1 MCSTRG
7 WIQALDHASCVL
19 NHFASAEWAN
29 LLNKNK
35 QQTVVASRSD
45 FQTHEKSQ
53 HIPLSFVSKTH
64 KSNGNGR
71 QRFGN
76 TKGSWDIFWV
86 SKLRNSERAAICTCC
101 WSPLCLAIQKLSFSK
116 GEKKLTTNL
125 SPYWKYIAGT
135 SSKKESLLHASIR
148 GNNRREQWSQNH
160 RHSVLTILRAKPN
173 WTMGSPTGVALPQL
187 PSTLKR
193 LYGLIML
200 YSLRPAEWY
209 KIIIYKY

>member
-1 MCSTRG
+1 MVNSWSCDFG
-7 WIQALDHASCVL
+7 CAAQEALDHVSCVL

-116 GEKKLTTNL
+116 E
-125 SPYWKYIAGT
+125 
-135 SSKKESLLHASIR
+135 SKKADDQSLPLLKVHCR
-148 GNNRREQWSQNH
+148 DQLQKG
-160 RHSVLTILRAKPN
+160 ILVACQYKGKQSKR
-173 WTMGSPTGVALPQL
+173 TMKSKSPPL
-187 PSTLKR
+187 STHNFTR
-193 LYGLIML
+193 
-200 YSLRPAEWY
+200 
-209 KIIIYKY
+209 